1 MASPPAFGLTVP
13 KARSNPLTNGP
24 RWPVKR
30 VNPARDEPDHTGR
43 STTVAMAQS
52 SPGSTARH
60 RRIYPLSPRDLT
72 AEQIAVTFAMTSRR
86 PEPFD
91 EIARQV
97 SAERAADFNERWV
110 VGYGHASVAEHAI
123 IHLAV
128 ENISRLACDALE
140 DNRLASFTEKSSR
153 YQVIDADSFWVP
165 AELTAR
171 PTLRRQ
177 YISACRALFD
187 TYASLLEGV
196 DTHLRRRLP
205 QGENERDGG
214 YSLRRRRLATDAC
227 RAILPAA
234 TLTNVGLT
242 ANARTLEYAITKLM
256 SSSLAEERDIGI
268 ELRDQ
273 GREIA
278 PTLVKYAD
286 YNPYIAA
293 RDRPPPT
300 QFVTRYTQSRASV
313 RLLDYDRDAA
323 CKLAAALSFRYG
335 GDYGDAL
342 AGAAAMSEPERL
354 GVIDAAVRN
363 IGPHDSAPREFELAG
378 YTFEFTFDYGALR
391 EFRRHRMQTY
401 LSQPL
406 TVANGY
412 DLPPLVHEA
421 GLAGMFSDAVAVAEQ
436 AFQSVGEAFPTVGQY
451 LVTHAHQQRVVSRMS
466 LRECYH
472 LFNLR
477 SSRQAHESIRQPV
490 VEAMR
495 QAVAVQPE
503 LFRHLPLR
511 DAPDW
516 WPFPRESAGQ

>member
-1 MASPPAFGLTVP
+1 MTFSSSGL
-13 KARSNPLTNGP
+13 
-24 RWPVKR
+24 
-30 VNPARDEPDHTGR
+30 PAR
-43 STTVAMAQS
+43 Q
-52 SPGSTARH
+52 

-91 EIARQV
+91 EIAQQV

-128 ENISRLACDALE
+128 ENISRLAGDALE

-153 YQVIDADSFWVP
+153 YQVIDAGSFWVP

-171 PTLRRQ
+171 PALQSQ

-196 DTHLRRRLP
+196 HTHLRSQLP
-205 QGENERDGG
+205 QRENERDGG

-256 SSSLAEERDIGI
+256 SSGLAEARDIGI

-286 YNPYIAA
+286 HNPYIAA
-293 RDRPPPT
+293 RDGPPPT
-300 QFVTRYTQSRASV
+300 QFATRDTQSGASV

-323 CKLAAALSFRYG
+323 GKLAAALSFRYG
-335 GDYGDAL
+335 GDYGNAL
-342 AGAAAMSEPERL
+342 AGAAAMSETERL
-354 GVIDAAVRN
+354 DIIGAAVSN
-363 IGPHDSAPREFELAG
+363 IGPHDAAPREFELAG

-412 DLPPLVHEA
+412 DLPPLVHQA
-421 GLAGMFSDAVAVAEQ
+421 GLAGLFADAVAVAEQ
-436 AFQSVGEAFPTVGQY
+436 AFQSVGEASPTVAQY
-451 LVTHAHQQRVVSRMS
+451 LVTHAHRQRVVSRMS

-477 SSRQAHESIRQPV
+477 SSRQAHESIRHPV
-490 VEAMR
+490 IEAMR

-503 LFRHLPLR
+503 LFRHLRLR

-516 WPFPRESAGQ
+516 WPFQRESAGQ